1 MKCRKYIQGLSI
13 YLFLWIPF
21 IANGQF
27 NHVGEEYKE
36 VEAHAKDLM
45 LNEQF
50 YLALPIYHYL
60 DSLLPNNPKYIYPL
74 GVCYLNKVE
83 EAKALS
89 YFEKCLKE
97 PSKYP
102 DRLYYYTGKAYHL
115 QLEFDKA
122 LANYEIYKTLL
133 VKAKKKSN
141 KALLKEVYRDIEM
154 CHNGKELIAKPLDI
168 TINNLGSSINS
179 PFPEHGPILS
189 ADESVLIFTSGRPTT
204 TGGHIDKV
212 DGQYFEDI
220 YISHK
225 TDTGWSTPLSIGDS
239 INTSDHDASISLSA
253 DGQKLLLYKSEKEY
267 FGLSSQGNLYV
278 SELKGIH
285 WTKPVKLPSQICTK
299 NWEPSASISADE
311 KFMIFSSNRPGGFGG
326 LDLYIVKKLP
336 NGQWA
341 LPMNLGGVINSP
353 YDEDAPFIHH
363 DSKTLYFSSNG
374 HKSMGGFDIF
384 MSKFD
389 LSTFSWSEPENIG
402 YPISTA
408 HDDMHFSWTADG
420 KKIYFSTTRPEGF
433 GDRDIYYSEVY
444 KEAAKLVVLKGI
456 ISDSLTAMPLDATI
470 KVLDSKNNEVI
481 GIFNSN
487 SSTGKYIVI
496 LPEGKNYNF
505 SITSQNYNV
514 CVDVLNFSNLEK
526 FEEIEKNIKLCPK
539 YK

>member
-1 MKCRKYIQGLSI
+1 MKCRRYIQGLSI

-21 IANGQF
+21 ITNGQF

-36 VEAHAKDLM
+36 VEAHAKELM
-45 LNEQF
+45 LNEQY

-83 EAKALS
+83 ESKALS

-97 PSKYP
+97 PAKYP

-141 KALLKEVYRDIEM
+141 KTLLKEVYREIEM
-154 CHNGKELIAKPLDI
+154 CHNGKALIAKPLDI
-168 TINNLGSSINS
+168 KINNLGSSINS
-179 PFPEHGPILS
+179 PYPEHGPILS

-204 TGGHIDKV
+204 TGGNIDKV

-225 TDTGWSTPLSIGDS
+225 TDSGWSTPISIGDS

-267 FGLSSQGNLYV
+267 FGLSTQGNLYI

-285 WTKPVKLPSQICTK
+285 WTKPVKLPSQICSK
-299 NWEPSASISADE
+299 NWEPSASISSDE

-353 YDEDAPFIHH
+353 CDEDAPFIHH
-363 DSKTLYFSSNG
+363 DGKTLYFSSNG

-433 GDRDIYYSEVY
+433 GDRDIYFSEVY

-456 ISDSLTAMPLDATI
+456 ISDSLTSMPLDATI
-470 KVLDSKNNEVI
+470 KVLDSNNNEVI

-514 CVDVLNFSNLEK
+514 CADVLNFTNLEK